1 MPAASSAEVVLRAG
15 DEVVLTVTDDGT
27 GYRPGARSSGVRNM
41 AERAAALG
49 GTCTVTDR
57 DAGGTELVWRVPA
70 RR

>member
-1 MPAASSAEVVLRAG
+1 M
-15 DEVVLTVTDDGT
+15 TDDGI
-27 GYRPGARSSGVRNM
+27 GYRPGPRSSGVRNM

-57 DAGGTELVWRVPA
+57 DAGGTEVVWRVPA